1 MAFFDFL
8 HIFTDLF
15 NSVEKAWNKLDP
27 QIQDAL
33 VKGSGVINIINTNL
47 EATPDA
53 VFELIEAKY
62 PDVTKEKLTAAL
74 ANVTD
79 KLKVAEGIANP
90 DLLTTIKNL
99 QTYFSGFHGKFWEGT
114 ASTASQLLSIA
125 MAPDETPFAKIASFI
140 EFVYR
145 KKIKDAGTVVG

>member
-27 QIQDAL
+27 EVQDAL
-33 VKGSGVINIINTNL
+33 IKGSGVIDIINQNL
-47 EATPDA
+47 QSTPDA
-53 VFELIEAKY
+53 VFDLIEKKY

-79 KLKVAEGIANP
+79 KLNVAQGIASP

-99 QTYFSGFHGKFWEGT
+99 QTYFSGFKGKFWEGT

-125 MAPDETPFAKIASFI
+125 LAPDETPFAKIASFI
-140 EFVYR
+140 EYVYR
-145 KKIKDAGTVVG
+145 RKIKD

>member
-27 QIQDAL
+27 KVQDA
-33 VKGSGVINIINTNL
+33 VIKGSGVISIINSNL
-47 EATPDA
+47 QSTPDV
-53 VFELIEAKY
+53 VFDLIEKKY
-62 PDVTKEKLTAAL
+62 PDVTKENLTAAL

-79 KLKVAEGIANP
+79 KLNVAQGIANP

-99 QTYFSGFHGKFWEGT
+99 QTYFSGFQGKFWEGT

-125 MAPDETPFAKIASFI
+125 LAPDETPFAKVALFI
-140 EFVYR
+140 EYVYR
-145 KKIKDAGTVVG
+145 KKIKD

>member
-27 QIQDAL
+27 KVQDA
-33 VKGSGVINIINTNL
+33 VIKGSGVISIINSNL
-47 EATPDA
+47 QSTPDV
-53 VFELIEAKY
+53 VFDLIEKKY
-62 PDVTKEKLTAAL
+62 PDVTKENLTAAL

-79 KLKVAEGIANP
+79 KLNVAQGIANP

-99 QTYFSGFHGKFWEGT
+99 QTYFSGFQGKFWEGT

-125 MAPDETPFAKIASFI
+125 LAPDETPFAKVALFI
-140 EFVYR
+140 EYVYR
-145 KKIKDAGTVVG
+145 EKIKD

>member
-15 NSVEKAWNKLDP
+15 DSVAKAWNKLEP
-27 QIQDAL
+27 KVQDAL
-33 VKGSGVINIINTNL
+33 VKGSGIINVINTNL
-47 EATPDA
+47 QATPDE
-53 VFELIEAKY
+53 VFDLIQKKF
-62 PDVTKEKLTAAL
+62 PDVTKENLTAAL

-79 KLKVAEGIANP
+79 KLKVAQDIEDP

-99 QTYFSGFHGKFWEGT
+99 QAYFAGFHGKFWEGT

-125 MAPDETPFAKIASFI
+125 LAPDETNFAKIAMFI

-145 KKIKDAGTVVG
+145 KKIKDV

>member
-1 MAFFDFL
+1 MGFFDFL

-27 QIQDAL
+27 KIQDAL
-33 VKGSGVINIINTNL
+33 VHGSGIIGIINQNL
-47 EATPDA
+47 EATPDV
-53 VFELIEAKY
+53 VFDLIQKKFPDISKAKL
-62 PDVTKEKLTAAL
+62 EAAL
-74 ANVTD
+74 GEVTD
-79 KLKVAEGIANP
+79 KLKVAQDTANT

-99 QTYFSGFHGKFWEGT
+99 QTFFTGFHGKFWEGT

-125 MAPDETPFAKIASFI
+125 LAPDETPFAKIAMFI

-145 KKIKDAGTVVG
+145 KKIKD

>member
-15 NSVEKAWNKLDP
+15 NSIEKAWNKLDP
-27 QIQDAL
+27 EVQAAL
-33 VKGSGVINIINTNL
+33 IKGSTVVNIINENL
-47 EATPDA
+47 QATPDS
-53 VFELIEAKY
+53 VFDLIQKKF
-62 PDVTKEKLTAAL
+62 PDVTKDKLSAAL

-79 KLKVAEGIANP
+79 KLKVAQDTANP

-99 QTYFSGFHGKFWEGT
+99 QTYFAGFQGKFWEGT

-125 MAPDETPFAKIASFI
+125 LAPDETPFAKVAAFI

-145 KKIKDAGTVVG
+145 RKIKN

>member
-27 QIQDAL
+27 QVQDAL
-33 VKGSGVINIINTNL
+33 IKGSGVINIINTNL
-47 EATPDA
+47 QETPDV
-53 VFELIEAKY
+53 VFDLIQKKY
-62 PDVTKEKLTAAL
+62 PDVTKDKLTAAL

-79 KLKVAEGIANP
+79 KLKVAGDIANP

-99 QTYFSGFHGKFWEGT
+99 QTYFSGFQGKFWEGT

-125 MAPDETPFAKIASFI
+125 IAPDETPFAKVASFI

-145 KKIKDAGTVVG
+145 KKIKDTGTVV